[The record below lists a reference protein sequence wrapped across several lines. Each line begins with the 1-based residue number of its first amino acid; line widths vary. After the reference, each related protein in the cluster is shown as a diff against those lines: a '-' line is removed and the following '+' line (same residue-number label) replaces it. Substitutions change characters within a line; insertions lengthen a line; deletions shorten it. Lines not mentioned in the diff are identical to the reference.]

1 MLVGFFPLTHK
12 LCAGAYCSYLITN
25 FCRNARE
32 NIALKIDVM
41 NSVMCFLIGSLAVFP
56 AIVPTLLQD
65 FRWAKMR
72 ALNKVPI

>member
-1 MLVGFFPLTHK
+1 M
-12 LCAGAYCSYLITN
+12 
-25 FCRNARE
+25 
-32 NIALKIDVM
+32 KIDVM